1 MGMDLP
7 TPASPT
13 PEGTLLTGYAG
24 QEETRV
30 IDVIVYAMVSE
41 FNLAM
46 ARASDGHTFAITRK
60 TSGIDLDSL
69 KEGQRLACTV
79 TVRLPR
85 VLTAV
90 PVA

>member
-1 MGMDLP
+1 MDLP
-7 TPASPT
+7 NPASPT
-13 PEGTLLTGYAG
+13 PDGAALTG
-24 QEETRV
+24 EEGYETTHQ
-30 IDVIVYAMVSE
+30 IDVIVYAMVPE

-85 VLTAV
+85 VLTAL
-90 PVA
+90 PLA